1 MRPKS
6 LSFFLSFL
14 LLLAAAAP
22 AASMLDAL
30 DPKIRAVIV
39 EAPEPVYP
47 QVAREIYL
55 EGAGRFQLQVDPEQ
69 GKVTKVEVRQSTGY
83 KELDAAAIAAL
94 RRWRVKPNTMSS
106 ILVPISFE
114 MGGYIGDQLRAARKH
129 AIYSPAPI
137 YPYSLWRYGVHSG
150 GKFQLT
156 VDPKTGLVTD
166 VKTLASSRVRPL
178 DQSCLQ
184 TFRRWRFEP
193 HTVSSV
199 VISFS
204 F

>member
-55 EGAGRFQLQVDPEQ
+55 EGAGRFQLQFDPEQ
-69 GKVTKVEVRQSTGY
+69 GKVTKVEVRQ
-83 KELDAAAIAAL
+83 
-94 RRWRVKPNTMSS
+94 
-106 ILVPISFE
+106 
-114 MGGYIGDQLRAARKH
+114 
-129 AIYSPAPI
+129 
-137 YPYSLWRYGVHSG
+137 
-150 GKFQLT
+150 
-156 VDPKTGLVTD
+156 
-166 VKTLASSRVRPL
+166 
-178 DQSCLQ
+178 
-184 TFRRWRFEP
+184 
-193 HTVSSV
+193 
-199 VISFS
+199 
-204 F
+204 